1 MEDAMLD
8 YLLAPIL
15 AQFALKIGWI
25 VALWMGLVLIAGAI
39 LARGRLRDLLA
50 SLGQLL
56 AAVVTSPLS
65 YLRKTVLLLC
75 DYGRRGDAAFA
86 GSDQFL
92 LNRLVVFLQAGVVL
106 LSLGVLAAGIVGSF
120 DALVPPAEV
129 REALAQAEER
139 LLAQQKQLD
148 DVTKQIADLDK
159 AWEAEGAK
167 TEQEFRQA
175 REKTI
180 RLEKQ
185 TKARIDAEIPP
196 DTPIANAIAAAKQTV
211 SNQGDPDS
219 ESAAENT
226 RNASR
231 SWMWYLDETDRV
243 VLTNWTE
250 SWYREAIAGLELRQV
265 STESLR
271 AGKQPNY
278 AELAG
283 QKAELESTV
292 QATAASRDD
301 LRNQAKLRFGPA
313 FRRLVAA
320 AVSILGLVWWLGLLL
335 EALGLA
341 LHLTNDVRRLRER
354 IVTQEGSPVAEP
366 PSMG

>member
-1 MEDAMLD
+1 MLD
-8 YLLAPIL
+8 RFLAPL
-15 AQFALKIGWI
+15 VGQLALKVGWI
-25 VALWMGLVLIAGAI
+25 VALWIGLVLVAGA
-39 LARGRLRDLLA
+39 LFSGGRLRDLLA
-50 SLGQLL
+50 SLGQLV
-56 AAVVTSPLS
+56 AAVVTSPLA
-65 YLRKTVLLLC
+65 YLRKTVLSLC
-75 DYGRRGDAAFA
+75 DYGRSADTAFA
-86 GSDQFL
+86 GTDQFL

-106 LSLGVLAAGIVGSF
+106 LSLGVLAGGIVESF

-129 REALAQAEER
+129 REALAKTEAT
-139 LLAQQKQLD
+139 LLEQQKQLD
-148 DVTKQIADLDK
+148 DATKQVADLDK

-167 TEQEFRQA
+167 IEQEFRQA

-185 TKARIDAEIPP
+185 TRARIDAEIPP
-196 DTPIANAIAAAKQTV
+196 DTPLANAIAAARQTV
-211 SNQGDPDS
+211 SNQSEPAN
-219 ESAAENT
+219 ESAAGYT

-231 SWMWYLDETDRV
+231 SWMWYLDEPGRV

-250 SWYREAIAGLELRQV
+250 SWYREAIAGLELRQI
-265 STESLR
+265 SNESLR

-278 AELAG
+278 AELAN

-292 QATAASRDD
+292 QATTASRDD

-320 AVSILGLVWWLGLLL
+320 AVSFLGLVWWLGLLL

-354 IVTQEGSPVAEP
+354 IVTPDVPPTGELPVREG
-366 PSMG
+366 G